1 MAAAVS
7 PSFTGTEEARREDIH
22 HLFRT
27 ISFKNLRKGDEELQL
42 VPKRAR
48 KFYETQNDFLEE
60 LDELSFAFGSSLE
73 TRRSSG
79 EKGNSSG
86 QVFEKEELK
95 KAKRMGAFVVRLS
108 FVANVCLLGTKAFA
122 TVITGSLVVLS
133 SFLDSFLDLV
143 SGLIL
148 FITSS
153 VARRRSPLYPV
164 GLKRMEPLGVVIFS
178 AVMGMSAVWIII
190 EAARRVISVLS
201 DGSNNTAE
209 SGEGETEVVG
219 GVFMDPLTL
228 GLLGGVIVVKLVLWI
243 VCRQVQSVSAQAYA
257 DDHRNDVLTNAFSLV
272 SSLIIFFLPD
282 FWWMDP
288 LSATILAL
296 YILINWTKTARENI
310 VTLIGKAAPPEVH
323 RQLTT
328 LILASNADVSAINTV
343 RAFHA
348 GENYTLEVHVVLPPD
363 MPLKEAHDIGQNLQI
378 QLEALPPIDR
388 AYVHLDCEVGDRVD
402 HKPL

>member
-363 MPLKEAHDIGQNLQI
+363 MPLKEAHDIGQNLQVCSS
-378 QLEALPPIDR
+378 QREFLP
-388 AYVHLDCEVGDRVD
+388 VSN
-402 HKPL
+402 

>member
-1 MAAAVS
+1 
-7 PSFTGTEEARREDIH
+7 
-22 HLFRT
+22 
-27 ISFKNLRKGDEELQL
+27 
-42 VPKRAR
+42 
-48 KFYETQNDFLEE
+48 
-60 LDELSFAFGSSLE
+60 
-73 TRRSSG
+73 
-79 EKGNSSG
+79 
-86 QVFEKEELK
+86 
-95 KAKRMGAFVVRLS
+95 MGAFVVRLS